1 MNISARGWECTKD
14 RCGEARNDD
23 NACHCSEDCL
33 SRGDC
38 CTNYQVV
45 CKGKSSLIFL
55 PLIFPNPIEGRVQS
69 FLPKKKHS
77 PCFVL
82 IFWRRREEW
91 GIAFVIFWALAEVNT
106 SDLRKLSLPVKILIE
121 REEA

>member
-55 PLIFPNPIEGRVQS
+55 PLIFPNPIEG
-69 FLPKKKHS
+69 S
-77 PCFVL
+77 PEGTEFSSK
-82 IFWRRREEW
+82 EE
-91 GIAFVIFWALAEVNT
+91 T
-106 SDLRKLSLPVKILIE
+106 LSLFCSDFL
-121 REEA
+121 EEEGRMGNCICNFLGISRGEYF